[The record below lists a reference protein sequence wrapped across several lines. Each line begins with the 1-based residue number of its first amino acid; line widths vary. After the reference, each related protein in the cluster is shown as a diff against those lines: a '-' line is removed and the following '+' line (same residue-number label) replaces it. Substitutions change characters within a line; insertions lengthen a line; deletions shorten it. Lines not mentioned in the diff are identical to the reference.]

1 MTHSIPD
8 CCGLII
14 RSEFGNILH
23 TGDWKIDE
31 NPLDGQSFDRDA
43 FEQVGRE
50 GVALMM
56 SDSTNVLSPGRTT
69 GESPVAENL
78 IRKVAEHDGKGR
90 IIATQ
95 FASNIHRLGS
105 VKQAADAAG
114 RKVSFVGMS
123 LYSYLEAAEKA
134 GLAPFTLDDL
144 VPMDDIDS
152 VDPNK
157 LLIITTGS
165 QVRWHHHLCAI
176 RQPISQHVL
185 VAVWVKQCS
194 TIQSGGYC
202 CTFRFPHVQ
211 WGDR

>member
-8 CCGLII
+8 CCGLVI

-31 NPLDGQSFDRDA
+31 EPLDGNTFDRSA
-43 FEQVGRE
+43 FEMMGQE

-69 GESPVAENL
+69 GEALVAKNL
-78 IRKVAEHDGKGR
+78 IQKVAEHDGKGR

-105 VKQAADAAG
+105 VKRAADAAG
-114 RKVSFVGMS
+114 RKVCFVGMS

-134 GLAPFTLDDL
+134 NLAPFTLDDL
-144 VPMDDIDS
+144 VPMDDIES
-152 VDPNK
+152 IDPNK

-165 QVRWHHHLCAI
+165 QVRLME
-176 RQPISQHVL
+176 PL
-185 VAVWVKQCS
+185 VRCS
-194 TIQSGGYC
+194 
-202 CTFRFPHVQ
+202 P
-211 WGDR
+211 W